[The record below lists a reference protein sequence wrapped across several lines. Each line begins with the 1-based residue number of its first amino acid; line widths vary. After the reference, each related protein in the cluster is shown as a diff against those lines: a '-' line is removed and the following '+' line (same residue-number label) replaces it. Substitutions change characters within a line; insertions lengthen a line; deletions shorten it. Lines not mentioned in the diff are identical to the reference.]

1 MPPALAMNCALP
13 PLLLSLNSV
22 SPPLFVVMVA
32 LAAVLLLLN
41 DTMPPLLFMMTA
53 FPAELALLKFKLSLL
68 VKLGANAEML
78 PMPAP
83 LMSKV
88 IPVPLVMKLKAGAP
102 AVIVLIKASS
112 EIVTDVGAP
121 LLVNVAVLSGT
132 VAKLQLLSWVHSL
145 GTGAPPPVQMPS
157 TACATG
163 ARVASAASETHAR
176 RATRGS
182 VPPLGRAEDNLPD
195 RQCCRVPATL
205 APPSRSPSA
214 LNESNAEHL
223 IVAHALRTMLPSLP
237 IWIVICMSPTGGPRP
252 SLSSSAYWPYSFAC
266 IPT

>member
-41 DTMPPLLFMMTA
+41 ETTPPLLLMMTA

-157 TACATG
+157 SACPGCG
-163 ARVASAASETHAR
+163 ASVA
-176 RATRGS
+176 RATRETPASSAGH
-182 VPPLGRAEDNLPD
+182 VRATGGADAA
-195 RQCCRVPATL
+195 V
-205 APPSRSPSA
+205 
-214 LNESNAEHL
+214 SNGA
-223 IVAHALRTMLPSLP
+223 AMALR
-237 IWIVICMSPTGGPRP
+237 IGG
-252 SLSSSAYWPYSFAC
+252 
-266 IPT
+266 

>member
-1 MPPALAMNCALP
+1 MPPAAVMNCALP
-13 PLLLSLNSV
+13 PVLLSLNRV
-22 SPPLFVVMVA
+22 SAPLFVVMIA

-41 DTMPPLLFMMTA
+41 KTVPPLLLMMAALPAVLLLLNESTPPLLLTMTA
-53 FPAELALLKFKLSLL
+53 LPAELALLKFRLSLL
-68 VKLGANAEML
+68 MKLGANAEL
-78 PMPAP
+78 LTIPVP
-83 LMSKV
+83 LTSKV

-195 RQCCRVPATL
+195 RQCRRVPATL

-214 LNESNAEHL
+214 LD
-223 IVAHALRTMLPSLP
+223 
-237 IWIVICMSPTGGPRP
+237 
-252 SLSSSAYWPYSFAC
+252 
-266 IPT
+266 

>member
-1 MPPALAMNCALP
+1 
-13 PLLLSLNSV
+13 
-22 SPPLFVVMVA
+22 
-32 LAAVLLLLN
+32 
-41 DTMPPLLFMMTA
+41 MMAA

-68 VKLGANAEML
+68 VKLGANAELL

-102 AVIVLIKASS
+102 AVNWIVLIEASS

-157 TACATG
+157 RACATG
-163 ARVASAASETHAR
+163 ARVASAANETPAR
-176 RATRGS
+176 SATRGS
-182 VPPLGRAEDNLPD
+182 VPPLARAEDNPPD
-195 RQCCRVPATL
+195 RQCCRVPVTL

-214 LNESNAEHL
+214 LNESNVEHL
-223 IVAHALRTMLPSLP
+223 IVAPHF
-237 IWIVICMSPTGGPRP
+237 
-252 SLSSSAYWPYSFAC
+252 SSTKLAQ
-266 IPT
+266 